1 MPGVW
6 VLLISTFVLRIPA
19 MTTVTHSPVFECLS
33 PEQIAVAEAR
43 FTRLRKIPNIAFARY
58 DDYRAVG
65 RRWEAVTRADGDV
78 PCRNLKRADSP
89 ESAEKY
95 LRALSIDN
103 SASGEIYFYA
113 PCASGSDYSGSLIEL
128 SNHNVLIEN
137 YGKDK
142 ELVFSAYGGYGTYA
156 AVVSLTGLL
165 TCADDVADSLLDRL
179 EGLADYPLLDEEA
192 YSALEAKFADL
203 AWEAG
208 VAEDFR
214 RAVER
219 RFDGIEFDWPADD
232 VLRIV
237 FERLADEAG
246 CYWYNEDADSMVIDV
261 ECIVEGA
268 TLNDFADYVKC
279 E

>member
-1 MPGVW
+1 
-6 VLLISTFVLRIPA
+6 
-19 MTTVTHSPVFECLS
+19 MTTRTHSPVFECLL
-33 PEQIAVAEAR
+33 PEQIAIAEAR
-43 FTRLRKIPNIAFARY
+43 LTRLRKIKIPNIVFVRY
-58 DDYRAVG
+58 DAYR
-65 RRWEAVTRADGDV
+65 RADGDI
-78 PCRNLKRADSP
+78 PYGNLKETNSP

-95 LRALSIDN
+95 LRALSTDN

-113 PCASGSDYSGSLIEL
+113 PYASGSDYSGSLIDR
-128 SNHNVLIEN
+128 SNYNVLIEN

-165 TCADDVADSLLDRL
+165 TCDDDVADSLLDGFER
-179 EGLADYPLLDEEA
+179 LADYPLLDEEA
-192 YSALEAKFADL
+192 YCALELEYADS
-203 AWEAG
+203 AWQNG
-208 VAEDFR
+208 VADDFR

-219 RFDGIEFDWPADD
+219 RFDGTDFDWPADD

-246 CYWYNEDADSMVIDV
+246 CCWYNEYADTMTIDV
-261 ECIVEGA
+261 ERVVEGA
-268 TLNDFADYVKC
+268 TLSDFADYVKC